1 LKPKAEPPYAD
12 APDHILETYKLNQN
26 IINEVTNERLL
37 LLKKKIGN
45 ENKFDSENL
54 RLFMLPPT
62 LNAFK
67 DDSRHFVTT
76 MLGELDEL
84 FKYEEGKNS

>member
-1 LKPKAEPPYAD
+1 MERMLK
-12 APDHILETYKLNQN
+12 
-26 IINEVTNERLL
+26 
-37 LLKKKIGN
+37 LKNKIGF
-45 ENKFDSENL
+45 ENKFDCAIL

-76 MLGELDEL
+76 MMGELDAL
-84 FKYEEGKNS
+84 FHYEEGKNS